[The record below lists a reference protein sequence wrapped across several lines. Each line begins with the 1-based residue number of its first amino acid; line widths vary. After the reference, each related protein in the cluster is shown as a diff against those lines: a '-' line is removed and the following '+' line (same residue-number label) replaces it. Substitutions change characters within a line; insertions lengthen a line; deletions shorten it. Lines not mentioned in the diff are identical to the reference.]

1 MREMKRSN
9 RRPWLVN
16 CEGAGLHRLLAIAS
30 ILGLSLSQSW
40 AATESKPNIVII
52 LCDNLGNGDIACFN
66 PQTKHRTPNLD
77 RMAAEG
83 RKFTSFYSASGVCT
97 PSRIAL
103 MTGCYPRRVGLHIS
117 YEGQAVLKPVD
128 KKGIHPAEE
137 TIAELLKQAGYATAC
152 IGKWH
157 LGDQPEF
164 LPTRN
169 GFDSYFGIPYS
180 EDMVKGKGPGR
191 EWPELP
197 LMRDEKVIE
206 APVNVQHL
214 TRRLTEEAVK
224 FISAN
229 KDRPF
234 FLYFPEAA
242 PGSRSECYPGPA
254 FRDKSANGLY
264 GDSIEELDWSAGE
277 VLQVLKQNGIDEK
290 TIVVWTNDNGAV
302 NRNPPQGSNAPYK
315 GMGYSTSEG
324 GQRMPCI
331 VRWPGKVPAGTVCDT
346 LCTMMDFLP
355 TFVRLAA
362 APMAKQKIDGF
373 DIAPLLLGDPDA
385 ASPYDTTGFFYYQMT
400 QLQAV
405 RAGPWKLYLPLENK
419 GALAPTRKKLQPQQL
434 ALYDVR
440 NDVAEQNEVSAQHP
454 KIVQRLT
461 AFAEKARAELG
472 DGDRRGSG
480 QREPG
485 WVENPKPQL
494 LNP

>member
-1 MREMKRSN
+1 MNLKRIL
-9 RRPWLVN
+9 PLLTCLLV
-16 CEGAGLHRLLAIAS
+16 ATAS
-30 ILGLSLSQSW
+30 
-40 AATESKPNIVII
+40 AESPPNIVVI

-97 PSRIAL
+97 PSRAAL

-117 YEGQAVLKPVD
+117 AIGAAVLQPVAAR
-128 KKGIHPAEE
+128 GINPTEE
-137 TIAELLKQAGYATAC
+137 TMAELLKRAGYATAC

-180 EDMVKGKGPGR
+180 EDMIGGKR
-191 EWPELP
+191 EGWPELP
-197 LMRDEKVIE
+197 LMRDEQVIE
-206 APVNVQHL
+206 APVDAQHL

-224 FISAN
+224 FIATN

-234 FLYFPEAA
+234 FLFFPEAG
-242 PGSRSECYPGPA
+242 PGSRAECYPGPA
-254 FRDKSANGLY
+254 FRGKSANGLY

-277 VLQVLKQNGIDEK
+277 VLKALKQNGIDDK

-324 GQRMPCI
+324 GQRMPCV
-331 VRWPGKVPAGTVCDT
+331 VRWPGKVPAGTVCDE
-346 LCTMMDFLP
+346 LSTMMDLLP
-355 TFVRLAA
+355 TLTKLAA
-362 APMAKQKIDGF
+362 APQPKNKIDGHN
-373 DIAPLLLGDPDA
+373 IAPLMFGQHDA
-385 ASPYDTTGFFYYQMT
+385 KSPYDETGFFYYQIT

-405 RAGPWKLYLPLENK
+405 RAGPWKLYLPLESK
-419 GALAPTRKKLQPQQL
+419 GSLGGAKKKAQPQQL

-440 NDVAEQNEVSAQHP
+440 LDVSEQSEVSAQHP
-454 KIVQRLT
+454 EVVARLT
-461 AFAEKARAELG
+461 ALAGKARAELG
-472 DGDRRGSG
+472 DGDRDGSG
-480 QREPG
+480 QRAAG
-485 WVENPKPQL
+485 SVENPTPRL
-494 LNP
+494 LAR

>member
-1 MREMKRSN
+1 MKT
-9 RRPWLVN
+9 VN
-16 CEGAGLHRLLAIAS
+16 CWR
-30 ILGLSLSQSW
+30 W
-40 AATESKPNIVII
+40 AADRLRAGPGCRHFVLLLGAMAACPAPLVGAEASLPKPNIVII
-52 LCDNLGNGDIACFN
+52 FCDNLGNGDIACFN
-66 PQTKHRTPNLD
+66 PATKHRTPNLD

-97 PSRIAL
+97 PSRAAL
-103 MTGCYPRRVGLHIS
+103 MTGCYPRRIGLHLS

-128 KKGIHPAEE
+128 KKGLNPAED
-137 TIAELLKQAGYATAC
+137 TLAELLKRAGYVTAC

-169 GFDSYFGIPYS
+169 GFDTYFGIPYS
-180 EDMVKGKGPGR
+180 EDMVKGKFPGR

-206 APVNVQHL
+206 APVDLPHL

-224 FISAN
+224 FIAAN

-242 PGSRSECYPGPA
+242 PGSRRECYPGPA
-254 FRDKSANGLY
+254 FRGKSANGLY

-277 VLQVLKQNGIDEK
+277 ILGALKQNGIDDR

-315 GMGYSTSEG
+315 GMGYSTNEG

-331 VRWPGKVPAGTVCDT
+331 MRWPGKVPAGTTCEE
-346 LCTMMDFLP
+346 LGTMMDFLP
-355 TFVRLAA
+355 TFAKLGG
-362 APMAKQKIDGF
+362 APLPERKIDGH
-373 DIAPLLLGDPDA
+373 DIAPLMFGSGGA
-385 ASPYDTTGFFYYQMT
+385 RSPYDEAGFFYYQMA

-419 GALAPTRKKLQPQQL
+419 RGLGGRGKQSARLELF
-434 ALYDVR
+434 DVR
-440 NDVAEQNEVSAQHP
+440 NDVAEEHEVSARHP
-454 KIVQRLT
+454 EVVSRLT
-461 AFAEKARAELG
+461 ALANRARADLG
-472 DGDRRGSG
+472 DDDTKGVG

-485 WVENPKPQL
+485 WVEHPQPQL
-494 LNP
+494 MSP